1 MATNRIRVALVG
13 YGLAGRVFHAPL
25 IARTAGMEITTIV
38 TANPERR
45 AEASRDFPDARLA
58 ATFDEVIL
66 AAADLDFVVIASPNK
81 YHAPQAAVA
90 LDAGLHVVVDKPFA
104 TSSRDCRML
113 IELSKEK
120 KRLLT
125 VFQNRRFDN
134 DFLTVKK
141 LIEDGSLSPVLRLES
156 RFERYRPTVDPNK
169 WRESGSIEDGAGLLF
184 DLQSHLVDQACN
196 LFGRPESVYAEVRNT
211 RPGATA
217 SDDTFVAL
225 TFPGGV
231 STHLWANVISA
242 KRAPRF
248 RVLALN
254 GTFEKYGLDP
264 QEEAL
269 RAGGHPGDQG
279 WGIEPDELSGTL
291 TSGEDGAEKTIKS
304 ETGCYEKFYSLT
316 AEAIRTGGRPPVDPE
331 EALLVMEIIE
341 AAMKSAASRSAVS
354 IASVS

>member
-1 MATNRIRVALVG
+1 MATNSIRVALVG

-45 AEASRDFPDARLA
+45 EQASRDFPAARIA
-58 ATFDEVIL
+58 ASFDEVVL
-66 AAADLDFVVIASPNK
+66 SAEHLDLVVIASPNK
-81 YHAPQAAVA
+81 YHAPQAAVS

-104 TSSRDCRML
+104 TSSGDCRRV
-113 IELSKEK
+113 IDLSEEK
-120 KRLLT
+120 GRVLT

-134 DFLTVKK
+134 DFLTVKR
-141 LIEDGSLSPVLRLES
+141 LIEDGSLSPVLRFES

-184 DLQSHLVDQACN
+184 DLQSHLIDQACH
-196 LFGRPESVYAEVRNT
+196 LFGKPESVYAEVRNT

-264 QEEAL
+264 QEETL
-269 RAGGHPGDQG
+269 RAGGHPGDTG

-291 TSGEDGAEKTIKS
+291 TSGEGGDKTIKS

-331 EALLVMEIIE
+331 EALLTIAIIE
-341 AAMKSAASRSAVS
+341 AAMKSAASRSPVS
-354 IASVS
+354 MLSVN

>member
-1 MATNRIRVALVG
+1 
-13 YGLAGRVFHAPL
+13 
-25 IARTAGMEITTIV
+25 MEITSIV

-58 ATFDEVIL
+58 ATFDDVIPG
-66 AAADLDFVVIASPNK
+66 AADLDLLVIASPNK
-81 YHAPQAAVA
+81 FHAPQAAAA

-104 TSSRDCRML
+104 TSSRDCRRL
-113 IELSKEK
+113 IDLSREK

-134 DFLTVKK
+134 DFLTVEK
-141 LIEDGSLSPVLRLES
+141 LLEDGSLSPVLRFES
-156 RFERYRPTVDPNK
+156 RFERYRPAVDPNK

-184 DLQSHLVDQACN
+184 DLQSHLIDQACL
-196 LFGRPESVYAEVRNT
+196 LFGKPESVYAEIRNT

-225 TFPGGV
+225 TFAGGV
-231 STHLWANVISA
+231 SAHLWANVISA
-242 KRAPRF
+242 RRAPRF

-269 RAGGHPGDQG
+269 RSGAHPGDPG
-279 WGIEPDELSGTL
+279 WGIEPDELAGTL
-291 TSGEDGAEKTIKS
+291 TRGEDGAQMTIKS
-304 ETGCYEKFYSLT
+304 EPGCYERFYELT
-316 AEAIRTGGRPPVDPE
+316 AEAIRTGGKPPVDPE
-331 EALLVMEIIE
+331 AALLTIEIIE
-341 AAMKSAASRSAVS
+341 AAMKSAAGRAAVRTVAVS
-354 IASVS
+354 